1 MEQPGK
7 HQRAR
12 TEQQMMIPSEVVES
26 VDRPY
31 PELAAQVLKE
41 WFGVSAAQ
49 ADVLIADWARN
60 CQRSPNTVAQVL
72 VRQIWQGTDTTVDPV
87 VARTL
92 EGALR
97 NLPHV
102 VAVGMDSGMAIPARG
117 AG

>member
-1 MEQPGK
+1 
-7 HQRAR
+7 
-12 TEQQMMIPSEVVES
+12 MIPSEVVES

-31 PELAAQVLKE
+31 SELAAQLLKE
-41 WFGVSAAQ
+41 WFGVTAAQ
-49 ADVLIADWARN
+49 ADALIADWARN
-60 CQRSPNTVAQVL
+60 CQRSPEAIAQVL

-97 NLPHV
+97 NLPRV
-102 VAVGMDSGMAIPARG
+102 VAAGMDSGVAIRARG